1 VSWNRRRLRRLACI
15 VVAGGLVAI
24 PSAAWAHAVFISNS
38 HVPPNTDQKL
48 TMNVPEEKGPD
59 VHNTK
64 IVVVAPGGFTVSGC
78 DQRPDFS
85 CAISPASQGR
95 TLVTFTRTSGMDSD
109 GRFAFSVHTPG
120 QAGGYPF
127 NTNQTYSDGSTVHW
141 DGPAN
146 SDAPAPVLQ
155 VG

>member
-1 VSWNRRRLRRLACI
+1 VTSNHRSLVRLACL
-15 VVAGGLVAI
+15 VVVGGLVAM
-24 PSAAWAHAVFISNS
+24 PSAAWAHAVFVKNS
-38 HVPPNTDQKL
+38 RVAPNTDQKL
-48 TMNVPEEKGPD
+48 TMNVPEEKGAD

-64 IVVVAPGGFTVSGC
+64 VVVVVPGGFTVSGC

-85 CAISPASQGR
+85 CAISPASEGR
-95 TLVTFTRTSGMDSD
+95 TLVTFTRTTGADPD

-141 DGPAN
+141 DGPPD